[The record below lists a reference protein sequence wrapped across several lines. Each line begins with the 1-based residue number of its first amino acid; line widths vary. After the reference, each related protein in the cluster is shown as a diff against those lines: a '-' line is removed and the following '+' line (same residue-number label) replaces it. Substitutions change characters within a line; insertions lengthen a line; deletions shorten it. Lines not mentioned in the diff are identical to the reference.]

1 MPSSL
6 CVARLRELTAGIV
19 VCGLLLW
26 VGPADAQTFGVQAG
40 ASVEP
45 NQFYFGGQVETP
57 PLADLVHFRPN
68 IEIGL
73 GDSVT
78 LMALN
83 FEFVYRFRTQRPW
96 EWYAGGGPAL
106 NVIHATGDTHSE
118 GGFNVIGGVSHRDGL
133 FVELK
138 VGALESP
145 SFKIA
150 VGYVFR

>member
-1 MPSSL
+1 MVL
-6 CVARLRELTAGIV
+6 
-19 VCGLLLW
+19 CGLFLW
-26 VGPADAQTFGVQAG
+26 SVPANAQTFGVQAG

-45 NQFYFGGQVETP
+45 NQFYFGGHVETP

-68 IEIGL
+68 IEIGV

-96 EWYAGGGPAL
+96 ELYAGGGPAL
-106 NVIHATGDTHSE
+106 NVIHTTDNTHSE
-118 GGFNVIGGVSHRDGL
+118 GGFNFIGGASHRDGL
-133 FVELK
+133 FVEIK

-145 SFKIA
+145 NFKIG